1 MNSYTKYTL
10 KHEREKIKVNIKQT
24 RTHTH
29 THKIEK
35 NKRILKEKIHKI
47 SHMLQGKRRDTI
59 RFIYMS
65 RVYYR
70 PSLYFASLAAAVS
83 YS

>member
-10 KHEREKIKVNIKQT
+10 KHEREKIKVNIKQ
-24 RTHTH
+24 TH